1 MMPKGN
7 KRGFTIVEL
16 LTVMSIIIILISVL
30 VPALNRV
37 RKVAKDVS
45 QKAQF
50 YDIDRA
56 LTEYRND
63 HQDEYPDSN
72 RYDSTGTVSY
82 CGAMRLCEA
91 LVGQDGM
98 GFNPESK
105 FLSIAGNGADGNAL
119 YQFDLCTRLDPS
131 SSGFTTAKKDNLKK
145 RIRYLEN
152 TDIKAAPLGAMF
164 TRSSISPFAAYAT
177 NQPMRVL
184 CDVYNRVPVN
194 TAVCADLGDKTGMPI
209 LYYRADV
216 RKFSHDVNHPSNPDN
231 IYNHLDNDELV
242 GLGLPWEATLTTIP
256 PLSSDPSTWF
266 YKRITNTA
274 VTSTLVPFK
283 KSEYILI
290 SAGFD
295 GIFGTNDD
303 VYNFRR

>member
-1 MMPKGN
+1 MHQVRSFKFGLYDRK
-7 KRGFTIVEL
+7 KRQFEEED
-16 LTVMSIIIILISVL
+16 SI
-30 VPALNRV
+30 
-37 RKVAKDVS
+37 
-45 QKAQF
+45 F
-50 YDIDRA
+50 G
-56 LTEYRND
+56 E
-63 HQDEYPDSN
+63 H
-72 RYDSTGTVSY
+72 RY
-82 CGAMRLCEA
+82 
-91 LVGQDGM
+91 
-98 GFNPESK
+98 K
-105 FLSIAGNGADGNAL
+105 
-119 YQFDLCTRLDPS
+119 S
-131 SSGFTTAKKDNLKK
+131 SSAWCDVYKKQ
-145 RIRYLEN
+145 YLAICRLRDKPTEH
-152 TDIKAAPLGAMF
+152 
-164 TRSSISPFAAYAT
+164 
-177 NQPMRVL
+177 VL